1 MGSVLANKYLM
12 LLLKEGNFA
21 RFSVFTSVAVP
32 QLNSLRLGILSC
44 CISVISP
51 GFSDVWRQFLIG
63 QADPNSLLVT
73 EEFFSMKHKGGVYIY
88 IYKNYIIHIFLL
100 TPSPLA
106 QI

>member
-1 MGSVLANKYLM
+1 MASVVSNKYLM

-21 RFSVFTSVAVP
+21 RLSVLSSVAVP

-44 CISVISP
+44 CISVVSP

-73 EEFFSMKHKGGVYIY
+73 GEFFSMKHKGGFYIY
-88 IYKNYIIHIFLL
+88 INYIIHIFLL